1 MVSASSP
8 RARNYFPVAFQ
19 VFPLSSV
26 TSVPNN
32 STAKQSCF
40 FGSRGL
46 PAKSPGEKR
55 EREACVSGRAG
66 ESHNCRGFQSPAR
79 HQNHRAGELG
89 VPVEFASICWSAGAA
104 GVPSGRRGRLHLPG
118 MLPRTPAKLGRW

>member
-46 PAKSPGEKR
+46 QAKSPGEKR
-55 EREACVSGRAG
+55 ERERSMRVWEGRRVPHLQGVPAPSTAPEPQSRRAG
-66 ESHNCRGFQSPAR
+66 CALGK
-79 HQNHRAGELG
+79 AGKAPFTWD
-89 VPVEFASICWSAGAA
+89 V
-104 GVPSGRRGRLHLPG
+104 
-118 MLPRTPAKLGRW
+118 TT